1 MQIKFLHQSSEE
13 RRNLILNGPI
23 TPTLIML
30 TVPTLMMGLVQSA
43 IPFVDGLFIN
53 NFGGTIAASAI
64 NYCIPVV
71 NMSVALAQGL
81 SVASMAIIG
90 QTNGRGEFKEARRI
104 STQIFIFAFLLGFL
118 VAPLLILAAYPVSSH
133 VNPEISH
140 NVFLYLALNSIVIPF
155 SFLESIYNGIKNA
168 SGKPEATFI
177 RMVLML
183 ILKVIF
189 NTIFVAVLNWGVIG
203 TVAATFLSNVLI
215 SVWMYYE
222 LFIKK
227 SPERLE
233 LKGFKFDFEIIK
245 ELFRIGIPSA
255 ISSLI
260 LNLGFFL
267 INNEIEKYGP
277 VYMNAQGI
285 ASNITTVCFNLP
297 SSFSSSVTTMVSM
310 NVGAGQGNKARS
322 SCIRGCITSAITA
335 AILIAV
341 VVPLSSNITV
351 LFTRDAGVLSIADRA
366 LHIYTYSVIG
376 FGVSMVE
383 QGAFIGLGRTR
394 VTLVMSL
401 LRIWVLRY
409 IFILVTEHLLG
420 AYSVFWGNLFS
431 NYAAALIFT
440 IMILRVKW
448 VSVLSHRDAE
458 TTA

>member
-1 MQIKFLHQSSEE
+1 MHQSAEE
-13 RRNLILNGPI
+13 RRNLILNGQI

-53 NFGGTIAASAI
+53 NYGGTIAAGAI

-71 NMSVALAQGL
+71 NMSAALAQGL

-118 VAPLLILAAYPVSSH
+118 VAPLLILAAYPVSNH
-133 VNPEISH
+133 VNPALSH

-183 ILKVIF
+183 VLKVIF
-189 NTIFVAVLNWGVIG
+189 NTIFVAILGWSVVG
-203 TVAATFLSNVLI
+203 TVAATFLANVLI

-222 LFIKK
+222 LFVKK
-227 SPERLE
+227 GPEKLE
-233 LKGFKFDFEIIK
+233 LKGFRFDFGVIR

-277 VYMNAQGI
+277 NFMNAQGI
-285 ASNITTVCFNLP
+285 ASNITSVCFNLP
-297 SSFSSSVTTMVSM
+297 SAFSSSVTTMVSM
-310 NVGAGQGNKARS
+310 NVGAGQGKKARS
-322 SCIRGCITSAITA
+322 SCIRGSIISAITA
-335 AILIAV
+335 AALIAV
-341 VVPLSSNITV
+341 VVPLASHITV
-351 LFTRDAGVLSIADRA
+351 LFTRETEVLSIANRA

-376 FGVSMVE
+376 FGVAMVE

-394 VTLVMSL
+394 ITLVMSL
-401 LRIWVLRY
+401 LRIWLLRY
-409 IFILVTEHLLG
+409 IFILATERMLG

-440 IMILRVKW
+440 ILILRVKW
-448 VSVLSHRDAE
+448 VSVLAHRDME
-458 TTA
+458 TAA

>member
-1 MQIKFLHQSSEE
+1 ML
-13 RRNLILNGPI
+13 
-23 TPTLIML
+23 ML
-30 TVPTLMMGLVQSA
+30 TLPTLMMGLVQSA

-71 NMSVALAQGL
+71 NMSAALAQGL

-90 QTNGRGEFKEARRI
+90 QANGRGEFKEAKRI
-104 STQIFIFAFLLGFL
+104 STQIFIFAFLLGFI
-118 VAPLLILAAYPVSSH
+118 VAPLLILAAYPVSNH
-133 VNPEISH
+133 VDSQISH

-168 SGKPEATFI
+168 SGKPEATFV

-183 ILKVIF
+183 VLKVIF
-189 NTIFVAVLNWGVIG
+189 NTIFVAILKWSVVGA
-203 TVAATFLSNVLI
+203 VAATFLANILI
-215 SVWMYYE
+215 SLWMYFE
-222 LFIKK
+222 LFVKK
-227 SPERLE
+227 SPEKLE
-233 LKGFKFDFEIIK
+233 LKGFRFDFTVIR

-277 VYMNAQGI
+277 VVLNAQGI
-285 ASNITTVCFNLP
+285 ASNITSVCFNLP
-297 SSFSSSVTTMVSM
+297 SAFSSSVTTMVSM
-310 NVGAGQGNKARS
+310 NVGAGQGDKARS

-341 VVPLSSNITV
+341 IVPLSSHITV
-351 LFTRDAGVLSIADRA
+351 LFTRDADVLSIADKA

-376 FGVSMVE
+376 FGVAMVE

-394 VTLVMSL
+394 VTLVMSI
-401 LRIWVLRY
+401 LRIWLLRY
-409 IFILVTEHLLG
+409 IFILATEKMLG

-448 VSVLSHRDAE
+448 VSVLSHRDME
-458 TTA
+458 TAA

>member
-1 MQIKFLHQSSEE
+1 
-13 RRNLILNGPI
+13 
-23 TPTLIML
+23 
-30 TVPTLMMGLVQSA
+30 MMGLVQSA

-71 NMSVALAQGL
+71 NMSAALAQGL

-118 VAPLLILAAYPVSSH
+118 VAPLLILAAYPVSNH
-133 VNPEISH
+133 VNSEMSH
-140 NVFLYLALNSIVIPF
+140 DVFIYLALNSIVIPF

-168 SGKPEATFI
+168 SGKPEAAFI

-183 ILKVIF
+183 ILKVVF
-189 NTIFVAVLNWGVIG
+189 NTIFVAVLSWSVVGA
-203 TVAATFLSNVLI
+203 VAATFLSNVLI

-222 LFIKK
+222 LFVKK
-227 SPERLE
+227 SPEKLE
-233 LKGFKFDFEIIK
+233 LKGFRFDFSVIR

-260 LNLGFFL
+260 LNLGFLL
-267 INNEIEKYGP
+267 INNEIQKYGP
-277 VYMNAQGI
+277 VVMNAQGI
-285 ASNITTVCFNLP
+285 ASNITSVCFNLP

-310 NVGAGQGNKARS
+310 NVGAGQGSKARS
-322 SCIRGCITSAITA
+322 SCIRGCIISAITA
-335 AILIAV
+335 AVLIAV
-341 VVPLSSNITV
+341 VVPLSSSITV
-351 LFTRDAGVLSIADRA
+351 LFTRDTAVLSVADKA

-376 FGVSMVE
+376 FGVAMVE
-383 QGAFIGLGRTR
+383 QGAFVGLGRTR
-394 VTLVMSL
+394 ITLVMSL
-401 LRIWVLRY
+401 LRIWLLRY
-409 IFILVTEHLLG
+409 IFILVTEKLLG
-420 AYSVFWGNLFS
+420 VYSVFWGNLFS

-448 VSVLSHRDAE
+448 VSVLSHRDIE
-458 TTA
+458 TAA